1 MERTVKR
8 RRTRAFPGPLN
19 LSVTACLYLWD
30 AVTLKFNGPEN
41 ARVPRTVELERYGV
55 PVLVGRSEPTSID
68 LTDQCFDRFGGLGW
82 QLFLGFGA
90 DDHFFCD
97 AGRLG
102 SLQGGKVRAPPC
114 GI

>member
-1 MERTVKR
+1 MHE
-8 RRTRAFPGPLN
+8 FFG
-19 LSVTACLYLWD
+19 D
-30 AVTLKFNGPEN
+30 AGVFKFAARWNAPSNAEN

-68 LTDQCFDRFGGLGW
+68 LTDQGFDRFGGLGW

>member
-1 MERTVKR
+1 MHEFFGDAGVFKFAARWNAPSNAGER
-8 RRTRAFPGPLN
+8 
-19 LSVTACLYLWD
+19 
-30 AVTLKFNGPEN
+30 
-41 ARVPRTVELERYGV
+41 ARSRTVELERYGV

-102 SLQGGKVRAPPC
+102 GLQGGKVRAPPC

>member
-1 MERTVKR
+1 MHE
-8 RRTRAFPGPLN
+8 FL
-19 LSVTACLYLWD
+19 
-30 AVTLKFNGPEN
+30 VTLAFSSSRHDGTHRQTPEN